1 MVGEYVDAGTFV
13 TDDLVKQACEQ
24 WWLNDSDEE
33 ETWKPS
39 TDNCRRVL
47 SSVAEHLY
55 TDNPEE
61 AVWQIFSLTDSIGR
75 MAFWAQWT
83 FGSSWEGLDQ
93 RLLGGAVTLDGA
105 LVTNGVAYLG
115 DPRRVLVT
123 TAGAESGKT
132 MTITGTD
139 ANGNVQSDTVD
150 LPNASTVY
158 TALDFLTVTGI
169 TISATAAGAII
180 VGTNGIGGSRW
191 VRFNDFAPS
200 NISIQCD
207 VSGTVNY
214 TVQSTL
220 DDPNDPFNPVTAENV
235 VWVSSSDVAVVGANS
250 TQQSNF
256 LFTPKYAKILINSG
270 SGTVTATFLQSSNGP
285 R

>member
-1 MVGEYVDAGTFV
+1 MQAVQVVAGGLAAA
-13 TDDLVKQACEQ
+13 DD
-24 WWLNDSDEE
+24 NGIH
-33 ETWKPS
+33 
-39 TDNCRRVL
+39 L
-47 SSVAEHLY
+47 SSTPSA
-55 TDNPEE
+55 
-61 AVWQIFSLTDSIGR
+61 
-75 MAFWAQWT
+75 
-83 FGSSWEGLDQ
+83 
-93 RLLGGAVTLDGA
+93 GAVSLDGA
-105 LVTNGVAYLG
+105 LVTGGVAYLG

-123 TAGAESGKT
+123 TAGAEAGKT

-139 ANGNVQSDTVD
+139 ANGNVQVDTVD
-150 LPNASTVY
+150 LPSASTVY
-158 TALDFLTVTGI
+158 TSLDFLTVTGI
-169 TISATAAGAII
+169 TISASAAGAII
-180 VGTNGIGGSRW
+180 IGTNGIGGSRW
-191 VRFNDFAPS
+191 VRMNDFAPS

-220 DDPNDPFNPVTAENV
+220 DDPNDPFNPTTAENV

>member
-1 MVGEYVDAGTFV
+1 MQAIQVTAGSFAAA
-13 TDDLVKQACEQ
+13 DD
-24 WWLNDSDEE
+24 NGIH
-33 ETWKPS
+33 
-39 TDNCRRVL
+39 L
-47 SSVAEHLY
+47 SSTPSA
-55 TDNPEE
+55 
-61 AVWQIFSLTDSIGR
+61 
-75 MAFWAQWT
+75 
-83 FGSSWEGLDQ
+83 
-93 RLLGGAVTLDGA
+93 GAVSIDGA
-105 LVTNGVAYLG
+105 LATGGVAYLG

-123 TAGAESGKT
+123 TAGNETGKT

-150 LPNASTVY
+150 LPNTSTVY
-158 TALDFLTVTGI
+158 TSLDFLTVTGI
-169 TISATAAGAII
+169 TISSNAAGAII
-180 VGTNGIGGSRW
+180 IGTNGIGGSRW

>member
-1 MVGEYVDAGTFV
+1 MQAIQVTAGSLASAANNNICTAQQPLAAGAL
-13 TDDLVKQACEQ
+13 TLNGTLVSSGVANLGQ
-24 WWLNDSDEE
+24 N
-33 ETWKPS
+33 
-39 TDNCRRVL
+39 RRVL
-47 SSVAEHLY
+47 
-55 TDNPEE
+55 
-61 AVWQIFSLTDSIGR
+61 I
-75 MAFWAQWT
+75 
-83 FGSSWEGLDQ
+83 
-93 RLLGGAVTLDGA
+93 
-105 LVTNGVAYLG
+105 
-115 DPRRVLVT
+115 T
-123 TAGAESGKT
+123 TTGNETGKT
-132 MTITGTD
+132 ATVTGT
-139 ANGNVQSDTVD
+139 NYTGNIITDTVS
-150 LPNASTVY
+150 LPNTSTVY
-158 TALDFLTVTGI
+158 TDLDFLTVTRI
-169 TISATAAGAII
+169 TISAAAAANLT

-220 DDPNDPFNPVTAENV
+220 DDPNDPFNPTTAENV

>member
-1 MVGEYVDAGTFV
+1 MQAIQVTAGSLAAA
-13 TDDLVKQACEQ
+13 DD
-24 WWLNDSDEE
+24 NGIH
-33 ETWKPS
+33 
-39 TDNCRRVL
+39 L
-47 SSVAEHLY
+47 SSTPSA
-55 TDNPEE
+55 
-61 AVWQIFSLTDSIGR
+61 
-75 MAFWAQWT
+75 
-83 FGSSWEGLDQ
+83 
-93 RLLGGAVTLDGA
+93 GAVSLDGA

-123 TAGAESGKT
+123 TAGADAGKT

-139 ANGNVQSDTVD
+139 ANGNIQVDTVT
-150 LPNASTVY
+150 LPSASTVY
-158 TALDFLTVTGI
+158 TSLDFLTVTGI

-207 VSGTVNY
+207 VTGTVNY
-214 TVQSTL
+214 TVQATL
-220 DDPNDPFNPVTAENV
+220 DDPNDPFNPTPAEDV
-235 VWVSSSDVAVVGANS
+235 IWVNSSDAAVVASSS

-256 LFTPKYAKILINSG
+256 LFTPKYARVLINSG
-270 SGTVTATFLQSSNGP
+270 SGTVVATFLQSSNGP